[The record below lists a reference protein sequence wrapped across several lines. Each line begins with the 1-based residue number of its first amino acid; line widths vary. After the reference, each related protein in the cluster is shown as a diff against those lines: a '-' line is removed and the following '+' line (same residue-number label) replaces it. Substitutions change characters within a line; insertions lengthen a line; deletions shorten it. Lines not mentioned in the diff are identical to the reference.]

1 MAQRLRKRNTPA
13 LGNWMIFGRDEY
25 EPGGIE
31 GECLQADDT
40 NWLAN
45 PGTGCRESEVSVPRN
60 NSNNKQRDAIHYPEP
75 AASFSGSRSIRK
87 STFKTTVLAP
97 GQLIANQDL
106 EADVLN

>member
-1 MAQRLRKRNTPA
+1 
-13 LGNWMIFGRDEY
+13 MIFGRDEY